1 MSDEWPMLWVVLATF
16 KRTEVALRTIRSLDQ
31 YLIYP
36 RERIHMHIADDGSGE
51 TDDGTNRWH
60 VGVLAEECEKY
71 WGEVTYHEMDTPP
84 GQFNTGGNI
93 NKAIRAARANG
104 CQHYCLVFDDWG
116 LLRELDLR
124 PHVDVLDTYGQVG
137 FIRLSYHVPGH
148 GMLSCGF
155 RCPRLNNA
163 RYMYLRVIREWSL
176 ANPFGEHDAYLVS
189 TQPYVAHMR
198 FHDAYGMHP
207 EHINPGLAEMG
218 MSNQYAN
225 SPLQENGP
233 QILFPIGVE
242 VAHAPWA
249 HWVGR
254 AHYYAALG

>member
-1 MSDEWPMLWVVLATF
+1 MSEWPKVWVVFATYR
-16 KRTEVALRTIRSLDQ
+16 RTEAALRTIKSLRD
-31 YLIYP
+31 YLNYP
-36 RERIHMHIADDGSGE
+36 NVHYHVADDGSGK
-51 TDDGTNRWH
+51 TDDGTERWH
-60 VGVLAEECEKY
+60 VGVLTDAIAEFY
-71 WGEVTYHEMDTPP
+71 PEVTYHEMPTPP
-84 GQFNTGGNI
+84 GQFNTGGSI
-93 NKAIRAARANG
+93 NKAIRAARENG
-104 CQHYCLVFDDWG
+104 AEHYMLVFDDWG

-124 PHVDVLDTYGQVG
+124 PHVDVLDTYSQVG

-155 RCPRLNNA
+155 QCPRLENA
-163 RYMYLRVIREWSL
+163 RYMYLRIIREWSL
-176 ANPFGEHDAYLVS
+176 YNPWEQDAYIVS

-218 MSNQYAN
+218 LSNQYAN
-225 SPLQENGP
+225 SPLGEDGP

-254 AHYYAALG
+254 AHFYAAMG